1 MVRLYFDENLH
12 PSDHKALKAY
22 KSKLAK
28 PGRFLVVKAYD
39 PSSYTQYAKY
49 GIEDKVFSMYDYFQ
63 HAISFKPKDL
73 HIRLSGVF
81 DLSTFVIKG
90 IDNNRSDVYLEGDK
104 IAEVS
109 IAPETVQL
117 IGDVTFLNQAG
128 LPSSRDIYDR
138 RGFLSSTQYFDI
150 NGNLGSQVLYDT
162 NHIPV
167 MEIIVMNKNGRL
179 ATTSIKLLNY
189 QGADYLFDNDHSL
202 FEFVKD
208 ELTEKMGK
216 TGDKKQ

>member
-12 PSDHKALKAY
+12 PGDRKALKAY
-22 KSKLAK
+22 KSKLSK
-28 PGRFLVVKAYD
+28 PGRFLIIKTYD
-39 PSSYTQYAKY
+39 PSAYTQYAKY

-63 HAISFKPKDL
+63 HTTNFKAKDL

-90 IDNNRSDVYLEGDK
+90 IDNNRSDVYFEGGK

-117 IGDVTFLNQAG
+117 IGDITFLNQAG

-167 MEIIVMNKNGRL
+167 MEIIVMNKDGHL

-189 QGADYLFDNDHSL
+189 QGADYLFDNDHAL

-208 ELTEKMGK
+208 ELTEKMKK
-216 TGDKKQ
+216 TEGRK

>member
-1 MVRLYFDENLH
+1 MVRLYFDENLQ
-12 PSDHKALKAY
+12 PGDHRALKAY

-28 PGRFLVVKAYD
+28 PGRFLVTKAYD

-90 IDNNRSDVYLEGDK
+90 IDNNRSDVYFEGDK

-150 NGNLGSQVLYDT
+150 NGNLGSQVLYDV

-167 MEIIVMNKNGRL
+167 MEIIVMNKDGHL
-179 ATTSIKLLNY
+179 TTTSIKLLNY

-202 FEFVKD
+202 FEFVRD
-208 ELTEKMGK
+208 ELMEKMGK
-216 TGDKKQ
+216 TEGKK